1 MCFHL
6 PYFRKLC
13 QCLCEHKCSVLFFQL
28 SYNSLSGGYGLGEAC
43 LIPAET
49 LSHWGCWEASGLL
62 SIYFY
67 FLFFCLD
74 VKEKKVQYL
83 NPFGL
88 SHVQDS
94 ICMSRSHVII
104 PSFFLSLFSLC
115 SLPPSRSTAP
125 GRLFPLA
132 PTAHC
137 ATYTTQSRVEVI

>member
-1 MCFHL
+1 MSTSVRCCFSSCHTIASL
-6 PYFRKLC
+6 ADMDLVRLV
-13 QCLCEHKCSVLFFQL
+13 SFQL
-28 SYNSLSGGYGLGEAC
+28 RLSVTGAAGKLQAFSLF
-43 LIPAET
+43 I
-49 LSHWGCWEASGLL
+49 
-62 SIYFY
+62 FF

-104 PSFFLSLFSLC
+104 PSFFFSLFSLC